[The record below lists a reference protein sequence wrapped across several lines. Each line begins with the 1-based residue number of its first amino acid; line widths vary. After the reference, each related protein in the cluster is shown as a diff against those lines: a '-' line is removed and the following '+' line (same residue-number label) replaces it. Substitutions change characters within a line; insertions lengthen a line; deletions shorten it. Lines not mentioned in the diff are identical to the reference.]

1 MHIVVFLLCV
11 CQCVEP
17 LHRRPGSNRWSL
29 RYLLMSSIC
38 WPRVRRILPRSTRG
52 DMMSTPFRRNMN
64 YSSDHAMTLV
74 GKNKEERQT
83 HSLLVVHRASVA
95 KERDVRE

>member
-1 MHIVVFLLCV
+1 
-11 CQCVEP
+11 
-17 LHRRPGSNRWSL
+17 
-29 RYLLMSSIC
+29 
-38 WPRVRRILPRSTRG
+38 
-52 DMMSTPFRRNMN
+52 MSTPFRRNMN

>member
-1 MHIVVFLLCV
+1 MVIALLANV
-11 CQCVEP
+11 
-17 LHRRPGSNRWSL
+17 LHLLAEGSVNSATIDKGRYDEHPIQAEHELFVGSCDDPGRL
-29 RYLLMSSIC
+29 
-38 WPRVRRILPRSTRG
+38 
-52 DMMSTPFRRNMN
+52 
-64 YSSDHAMTLV
+64 